1 MDDFVVHKLS
11 LISLPKQLPII
22 CQQEILLHEIRINR
36 NGRPFEQKDYNTAS
50 GFLSLI
56 ICVHATL
63 QKCLG
68 LLRAPL
74 HRKRVQNFVPT
85 ETCLLRPAICWFS
98 QGHYPLNLYGEA
110 DEKSVLKL
118 TTFFPFLQDFCAAIQ
133 STFFGETTF
142 SFANWDFFFLFFSK
156 TKGEE
161 MPHLESAIKRR
172 TAISDSR
179 VKYAKNSS
187 SQCCGCRQR
196 GGHSNPVWRT
206 HNLSDARANT
216 NGNVQQMCKDLSPPT
231 KKGTFIDN
239 RNLRKLAVVH
249 QSFFLSSFSKFLV

>member
-1 MDDFVVHKLS
+1 MCTRDITEVSRVTPSPFAQKTGTKLCS
-11 LISLPKQLPII
+11 HRNMSAPASDLLIFSRSLPTQSLWWSRWKISAKTNHVFPLSPRLLCCDTKYFFQL
-22 CQQEILLHEIRINR
+22 CQ
-36 NGRPFEQKDYNTAS
+36 
-50 GFLSLI
+50 
-56 ICVHATL
+56 
-63 QKCLG
+63 LG
-68 LLRAPL
+68 
-74 HRKRVQNFVPT
+74 
-85 ETCLLRPAICWFS
+85 
-98 QGHYPLNLYGEA
+98 
-110 DEKSVLKL
+110 
-118 TTFFPFLQDFCAAIQ
+118 
-133 STFFGETTF
+133 
-142 SFANWDFFFLFFSK
+142 FFLLIFSK

-172 TAISDSR
+172 TAISDSH